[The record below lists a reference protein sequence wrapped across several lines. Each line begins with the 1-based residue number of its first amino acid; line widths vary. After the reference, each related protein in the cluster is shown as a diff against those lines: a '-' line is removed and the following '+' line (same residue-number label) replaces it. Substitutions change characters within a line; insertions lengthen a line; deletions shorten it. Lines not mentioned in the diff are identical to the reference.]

1 MVTEPED
8 IAMPNA
14 GDGVCEVGMTDAG
27 IEHGDAGIR
36 GRHEFA
42 LHVGDSAG
50 ERVTLV
56 EKIVAVLDARSPR
69 RSLGGRQTDSGQ
81 EAWPPRSPS

>member
-27 IEHGDAGIR
+27 IDMEMRASAAG
-36 GRHEFA
+36 
-42 LHVGDSAG
+42 
-50 ERVTLV
+50 TN
-56 EKIVAVLDARSPR
+56 
-69 RSLGGRQTDSGQ
+69 
-81 EAWPPRSPS
+81 SPST